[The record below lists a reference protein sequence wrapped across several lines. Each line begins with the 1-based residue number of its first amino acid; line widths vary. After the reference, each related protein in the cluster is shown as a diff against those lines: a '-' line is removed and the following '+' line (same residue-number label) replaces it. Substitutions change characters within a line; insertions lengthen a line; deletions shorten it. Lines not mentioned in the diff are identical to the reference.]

1 MGSLGNSLIRGI
13 DVDEVIQLLD
23 SLYAFEMVATHYNL
37 AVSNRLEGQ
46 ATILL
51 EGEFEER
58 ASQTFEHANKIAA
71 RLSEVGGAIT
81 ADPTQF
87 VQISP
92 LDRFALPASNSDVGE
107 ILSHTLEQ
115 VRTGIR
121 AYSKALERVKDT
133 DAITYYELLKVMKDH
148 VRSEDEIEVALMGK
162 FGEVYVGQ

>member
-1 MGSLGNSLIRGI
+1 MGSVGNTLVRGI
-13 DVDEVIQLLD
+13 DVDEVIRLLD

-51 EGEFEER
+51 EGDFEER
-58 ASQTFEHANKIAA
+58 AKETFEHANKIAA
-71 RLSEVGGAIT
+71 RLSQLGSAVTG
-81 ADPTQF
+81 DPTQF

-92 LDRFALPASNSDVGE
+92 LDRFALPASNSNVVE

-121 AYSKALERVKDT
+121 AYSEALDRVKDT
-133 DAITYYELLKVMKDH
+133 DAITYYELLKVVKDH
-148 VRSEDEIEVALMGK
+148 VRSEDEIEVALMG
-162 FGEVYVGQ
+162 